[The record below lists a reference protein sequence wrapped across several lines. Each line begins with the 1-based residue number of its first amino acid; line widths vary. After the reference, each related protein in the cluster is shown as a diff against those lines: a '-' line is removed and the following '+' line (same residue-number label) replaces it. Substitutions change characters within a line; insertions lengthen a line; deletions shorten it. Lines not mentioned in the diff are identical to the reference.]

1 MSGRLGIKLCVWSQ
15 VLCEFQVLCVRIFA
29 CSNRFRP
36 SRSQRVFP
44 RKKPFSRISIE
55 FFRPSVYP
63 FVKAKTCFHNCQLFL
78 VYIPLYFLLFSLNL
92 LLSFYMNIAAHFC
105 LPHWVEF
112 KRKKKQ
118 ERRAIYICER
128 EQILFESCTEKI
140 NEYLFIKIEWQY
152 K

>member
-1 MSGRLGIKLCVWSQ
+1 
-15 VLCEFQVLCVRIFA
+15 
-29 CSNRFRP
+29 
-36 SRSQRVFP
+36 
-44 RKKPFSRISIE
+44 
-55 FFRPSVYP
+55 
-63 FVKAKTCFHNCQLFL
+63 
-78 VYIPLYFLLFSLNL
+78 
-92 LLSFYMNIAAHFC
+92 MNIAAHFC

-118 ERRAIYICER
+118 ERRAIDICER